1 MKEKGVLSMTDKKIL
16 DRDRIGICT
25 EGECRDRV
33 RELAEELQAKMKE
46 FDVETPEDY
55 PEAKWSRSRNEP
67 PGFLGGHV

>member
-33 RELAEELQAKMKE
+33 RELEEELQAKMKE
-46 FDVETPEDY
+46 FDVETTWFFGRTRLMFG
-55 PEAKWSRSRNEP
+55 K
-67 PGFLGGHV
+67 G